1 VSFYTSSIT
10 QPKLSDDIEKVMR
23 NRGTG
28 AGGYKTNASG
38 KPFEDA
44 VRMVPNGQ
52 TYNEEFTYFE
62 QNAFNIH
69 MKDLYKGTPG
79 SKAFRPDGA
88 YVSGDRRR
96 VFILECKNQS
106 CAGSVDEKL
115 LTGPT
120 KVELYRNKYPG
131 VEIHFAFVL
140 REAWFNKVAYVE
152 WLDILKKH
160 GIAILWVKDVKVS
173 LECYDFDSTQLD
185 AWLKQ

>member
-1 VSFYTSSIT
+1 
-10 QPKLSDDIEKVMR
+10 MR

-115 LTGPT
+115 LTGQT

-160 GIAILWVKDVKVS
+160 GIAILWVKDVNVS
-173 LECYDFDSTQLD
+173 PGCYDFDSTQLD